1 MLKDTIEKFKEKHSG
16 FNFEEFIQ
24 SYLDGESRSE
34 LCSRYNVSEMPL
46 RGFLARLGL
55 EFPKSRRYNSFED
68 FKYRISLENNI
79 TDVNALVEVENDV
92 KLLAEDNRKLR
103 KALVLARDSNNALR
117 KEVRVEVRNEDIVD
131 TILSKFEQQ
140 ILSME
145 KVIVPLLPFSIVSDE
160 IPKEGLV
167 LVLGDAHWGS
177 SETKE
182 ECGSNYNFDVAER
195 RLNYMVEKT
204 LTNPLQSQDLKVI
217 ELLDITKGILHQS
230 EYLSEGGI
238 TGAMLKIV
246 EVYSEVYAKVSSKYN
261 NIDVIV
267 TNSNHDRT
275 TQWVSS
281 HMKWDNFGIMIYKMI
296 EMLLKAK
303 GVNNITFK
311 YTMKEHHL
319 ININSA
325 NIFVTHA
332 DAIRSYKAHSQAERA
347 KVQAICLGM
356 FGTHYKHM
364 ICGHQHQ
371 SIAAS
376 NEYGGYNI
384 VNGTLV
390 GNSTYGVSN
399 GFASLQPV
407 QTILFIDDKGDI
419 EQLSFINLSHIQ

>member
-55 EFPKSRRYNSFED
+55 EFPKSRRYSSYEEL
-68 FKYRISLENNI
+68 KYRLGIEGNI
-79 TDVNALVEVENDV
+79 NEV
-92 KLLAEDNRKLR
+92 KLVKELEQDVDRLSNKNRKLYG
-103 KALVLARDSNNALR
+103 ALTLARDENSALR
-117 KEVRVEVRNEDIVD
+117 RESRKEVRNEDVVD

-145 KVIVPLLPFSIVSDE
+145 KVIVPLLPFNIVSEE

-246 EVYSEVYAKVSSKYN
+246 EVYSEVYAKLSSKYN

>member
-55 EFPKSRRYNSFED
+55 EFPKSRRYSSYED
-68 FKYRISLENNI
+68 MKYRLGIEGNI
-79 TDVNALVEVENDV
+79 NEV
-92 KLLAEDNRKLR
+92 KLVKELEQDVDRLSNKNRKLYQS
-103 KALVLARDSNNALR
+103 LVLARDENSALR
-117 KEVRVEVRNEDIVD
+117 RESRKEVRNEDVVD

-145 KVIVPLLPFSIVSDE
+145 KVIVPLLPFNIISDE

-204 LTNPLQSQDLKVI
+204 LTNPLQSRDLKVI
-217 ELLDITKGILHQS
+217 ELLDITKGLLHSS

-246 EVYSEVYAKVSSKYN
+246 EVYSEVYTKLSGKYN

-281 HMKWDNFGIMIYKMI
+281 HMKWDNFGIMVYKMI
-296 EMLLKAK
+296 EMLLQAK
-303 GVNNITFK
+303 GVNNVTFK

-332 DAIRSYKAHSQAERA
+332 DAIRSYKAYSQAERA

-419 EQLSFINLSHIQ
+419 EQLSFINLGHIQ

>member
-24 SYLDGESRSE
+24 SYLEGESRES
-34 LCSRYNVSEMPL
+34 LCSKYNVSEMPL
-46 RGFLARLGL
+46 RAFMARLGL
-55 EFPKSRRYNSFED
+55 EFPKSKRYNSFED

-117 KEVRVEVRNEDIVD
+117 KEVRVEVRNEDVVD

-145 KVIVPLLPFSIVSDE
+145 KVIVPLLPCNIVSDE

-177 SETKE
+177 NETKE

-246 EVYSEVYAKVSSKYN
+246 EVYSEVYAKLSNTYN

-281 HMKWDNFGIMIYKMI
+281 HMKWDNFGIMVYKMI

-419 EQLSFINLSHIQ
+419 EQVSFINLSHIQ

>member
-1 MLKDTIEKFKEKHSG
+1 MLKNIIKEFTQKNEGFDFNQFIYEFEVGMSREKMCNKFKITEMVLRKFVYSLGLNFIKSKRLASVKELHQKLALESG
-16 FNFEEFIQ
+16 ENLNLVDDLE
-24 SYLDGESRSE
+24 SE
-34 LCSRYNVSEMPL
+34 LEKYVGKTEQLYKSLTLVRDEN
-46 RGFLARLGL
+46 ARL
-55 EFPKSRRYNSFED
+55 
-68 FKYRISLENNI
+68 
-79 TDVNALVEVENDV
+79 
-92 KLLAEDNRKLR
+92 RKG
-103 KALVLARDSNNALR
+103 LR
-117 KEVRVEVRNEDIVD
+117 KEARIDNLSEVL
-131 TILSKFEQQ
+131 LSKFEQQ

-145 KVIVPLLPFSIVSDE
+145 KVIVPLLPFNIVSEE

-177 SETKE
+177 NETKE

-217 ELLDITKGILHQS
+217 ELLDITKGLLHSS

-246 EVYSEVYAKVSSKYN
+246 EVYSEVYAKLSGKYN

-281 HMKWDNFGIMIYKMI
+281 HMKWDNFGIMVYKMI

-303 GVNNITFK
+303 CINNITFK

-419 EQLSFINLSHIQ
+419 EQLSFINLAHIQ

>member
-1 MLKDTIEKFKEKHSG
+1 MLKDTIEKFKEKHSD

-24 SYLDGESRSE
+24 SYLAGESRES
-34 LCSRYNVSEMPL
+34 LCSKYNVSEMPL

-145 KVIVPLLPFSIVSDE
+145 KVIVPLLPFNIVSDGL
-160 IPKEGLV
+160 PKEGLV

-177 SETKE
+177 NETKE

-217 ELLDITKGILHQS
+217 ELLDITKGLLHSS

-246 EVYSEVYAKVSSKYN
+246 EVYSEVYAKLSSKYN

-281 HMKWDNFGIMIYKMI
+281 HMKWDNFGIMVYKMI

-390 GNSTYGVSN
+390 GNSTYGISN

-407 QTILFIDDKGDI
+407 QTILFIDDKGNI
-419 EQLSFINLSHIQ
+419 EQLSFINLGHIQ

>member
-24 SYLDGESRSE
+24 SYLDGESRLE

-117 KEVRVEVRNEDIVD
+117 KEVRVEVRNEDVVD

-145 KVIVPLLPFSIVSDE
+145 KVIVPLLPCNIVSDE

-177 SETKE
+177 NETKE

-217 ELLDITKGILHQS
+217 ELLDITKGLLHQS

-238 TGAMLKIV
+238 TGAILKIV
-246 EVYSEVYAKVSSKYN
+246 EVYSEVYAKLSGKYN

-281 HMKWDNFGIMIYKMI
+281 HMKWDNFGIMVYKMI
-296 EMLLKAK
+296 EILLKAK

>member
-1 MLKDTIEKFKEKHSG
+1 
-16 FNFEEFIQ
+16 
-24 SYLDGESRSE
+24 
-34 LCSRYNVSEMPL
+34 MPL

-117 KEVRVEVRNEDIVD
+117 KEVRVEVRNEDAVD

-145 KVIVPLLPFSIVSDE
+145 KVIVPLLPCNIVSDE

-177 SETKE
+177 NETKE

-217 ELLDITKGILHQS
+217 ELLDITKGLLHSS

-246 EVYSEVYAKVSSKYN
+246 EVYSEVYAKLSSKYN

-281 HMKWDNFGIMIYKMI
+281 HMKWDNFGIMVYKMI

-303 GVNNITFK
+303 CINNITFK

>member
-24 SYLDGESRSE
+24 SYLEGESRSE

-55 EFPKSRRYNSFED
+55 EFPKSRRYSSYED
-68 FKYRISLENNI
+68 MKYRLGVESN
-79 TDVNALVEVENDV
+79 VNEV
-92 KLLAEDNRKLR
+92 KLVKELEQDVDRLSNKNRKLYQS
-103 KALVLARDSNNALR
+103 LTLARDENNALR
-117 KEVRVEVRNEDIVD
+117 RESRKEVRNEDIVD

-145 KVIVPLLPFSIVSDE
+145 KVIVPLLPFNIVSEE

-177 SETKE
+177 NETKE

-204 LTNPLQSQDLKVI
+204 LTNPLQSQNLKVI
-217 ELLDITKGILHQS
+217 ELLDITKGIPHQS

-246 EVYSEVYAKVSSKYN
+246 EVYSEVYAKLSGKYN

-281 HMKWDNFGIMIYKMI
+281 HMKWDNFGIMVYKMI

-390 GNSTYGVSN
+390 GNSTYGISN

-419 EQLSFINLSHIQ
+419 EQLSFINLAHIQ

>member
-24 SYLDGESRSE
+24 SYLEGESRSE
-34 LCSRYNVSEMPL
+34 LCSKYNVSEMPL

-55 EFPKSRRYNSFED
+55 DFPKSRRYNSFED

-103 KALVLARDSNNALR
+103 KALVLARDSNNTLR
-117 KEVRVEVRNEDIVD
+117 KEVRAEVRNEDVVD

-145 KVIVPLLPFSIVSDE
+145 KVIIPLLPCNIISDE

-217 ELLDITKGILHQS
+217 ELLDITKGLLHSS

-246 EVYSEVYAKVSSKYN
+246 EVYSEVYAKLSGKYN

-281 HMKWDNFGIMIYKMI
+281 HMKWDNFGIMVYKMI

-390 GNSTYGVSN
+390 GNSTYGISN

-419 EQLSFINLSHIQ
+419 EQLSFINLGHIQ

>member
-24 SYLDGESRSE
+24 SYLEGESRSE

-145 KVIVPLLPFSIVSDE
+145 KVIVPLLPFNIVSDE
-160 IPKEGLV
+160 LPKEGLV

-177 SETKE
+177 NETKE
-182 ECGSNYNFDVAER
+182 ECGSDYNFDVAER

-204 LTNPLQSQDLKVI
+204 LTNPLQSQDLKVP
-217 ELLDITKGILHQS
+217 L
-230 EYLSEGGI
+230 
-238 TGAMLKIV
+238 
-246 EVYSEVYAKVSSKYN
+246 N
-261 NIDVIV
+261 
-267 TNSNHDRT
+267 
-275 TQWVSS
+275 
-281 HMKWDNFGIMIYKMI
+281 
-296 EMLLKAK
+296 
-303 GVNNITFK
+303 
-311 YTMKEHHL
+311 
-319 ININSA
+319 
-325 NIFVTHA
+325 
-332 DAIRSYKAHSQAERA
+332 
-347 KVQAICLGM
+347 
-356 FGTHYKHM
+356 
-364 ICGHQHQ
+364 
-371 SIAAS
+371 
-376 NEYGGYNI
+376 
-384 VNGTLV
+384 
-390 GNSTYGVSN
+390 
-399 GFASLQPV
+399 
-407 QTILFIDDKGDI
+407 
-419 EQLSFINLSHIQ
+419 

>member
-55 EFPKSRRYNSFED
+55 EFPKSKRYSSYEEL
-68 FKYRISLENNI
+68 KYRLGVESNVNEIKLIKELEK
-79 TDVNALVEVENDV
+79 DVDRLSN
-92 KLLAEDNRKLR
+92 KNRKLYQS
-103 KALVLARDSNNALR
+103 LTIARDENSALR
-117 KEVRVEVRNEDIVD
+117 RESRKEVRNEDVVD

-145 KVIVPLLPFSIVSDE
+145 KVIVPLLPCNIVSDE

-177 SETKE
+177 NETKE

-217 ELLDITKGILHQS
+217 ELLDITKGLLHSS

-246 EVYSEVYAKVSSKYN
+246 EVYSEVYAKVSGKYN

-281 HMKWDNFGIMIYKMI
+281 HMKWDNFGIMVYKMI

-419 EQLSFINLSHIQ
+419 EQLSFINLAHIQ

>member
-24 SYLDGESRSE
+24 SYLDGESRES
-34 LCSRYNVSEMPL
+34 LCSKYNVSEMPL

-145 KVIVPLLPFSIVSDE
+145 KVIVPLLPCTIISDE

-217 ELLDITKGILHQS
+217 ELLDITKGLLHQS

-246 EVYSEVYAKVSSKYN
+246 EVYSEVYAKLSGKYN

-281 HMKWDNFGIMIYKMI
+281 HMKWDNFGIMVYKMI

-332 DAIRSYKAHSQAERA
+332 DAIRSYKAYSQAERA

-407 QTILFIDDKGDI
+407 QTILFIDNKGDI

>member
-24 SYLDGESRSE
+24 SYLEGESRE
-34 LCSRYNVSEMPL
+34 ALCSRYNVSEMPL
-46 RGFLARLGL
+46 RAFMARIGL

-145 KVIVPLLPFSIVSDE
+145 KVIVPLLPCNIISDE

-177 SETKE
+177 NETKE

-217 ELLDITKGILHQS
+217 ELLDITKGLLHSS

-246 EVYSEVYAKVSSKYN
+246 EVYSEVYAKLSSKYN

-356 FGTHYKHM
+356 FGAHYKHM

>member
-24 SYLDGESRSE
+24 SYLEGESRSE

-46 RGFLARLGL
+46 RAFLARLGL

-117 KEVRVEVRNEDIVD
+117 KEVRAEVRNEDVVD

-145 KVIVPLLPFSIVSDE
+145 KVIVPLLPCNIVSDE

-177 SETKE
+177 NETKE

-217 ELLDITKGILHQS
+217 ELLDITKGLLHSS

-246 EVYSEVYAKVSSKYN
+246 EVYSEVYAKLSNTYN

-281 HMKWDNFGIMIYKMI
+281 HMKWDNFGIMVYKMI

-419 EQLSFINLSHIQ
+419 EQVSFINLSHIQ

>member
-1 MLKDTIEKFKEKHSG
+1 MLKNIIKEFTQKNEGFDFNQFIYEFEAGMSRDKMCNKFKITEMILRKFVYSLGLNFVKSKRLASVKELHQKLALESG
-16 FNFEEFIQ
+16 ENLNLVDDLE
-24 SYLDGESRSE
+24 SE
-34 LCSRYNVSEMPL
+34 LEKYVGKTEQLYKSLTLVRDEN
-46 RGFLARLGL
+46 ARL
-55 EFPKSRRYNSFED
+55 
-68 FKYRISLENNI
+68 
-79 TDVNALVEVENDV
+79 
-92 KLLAEDNRKLR
+92 RKG
-103 KALVLARDSNNALR
+103 LR
-117 KEVRVEVRNEDIVD
+117 KEARIDNLSEVLL
-131 TILSKFEQQ
+131 TKFEHQLDSIIIQ
-140 ILSME
+140 NTPY
-145 KVIVPLLPFSIVSDE
+145 VLPNLN
-160 IPKEGLV
+160 KATQREGLV

-177 SETKE
+177 NETKE

-217 ELLDITKGILHQS
+217 ELLDITKGLLHSS

-246 EVYSEVYAKVSSKYN
+246 EVYSEVYAKVSGKYN

-281 HMKWDNFGIMIYKMI
+281 HMKWDNFGIMVYKMI

-419 EQLSFINLSHIQ
+419 EQLSFINLAHIQ

>member
-1 MLKDTIEKFKEKHSG
+1 MLKDTIEKFKEKHSD

-24 SYLDGESRSE
+24 SYLDGASRGV
-34 LCSRYNVSEMPL
+34 LCSKYNLSEMPL
-46 RGFLARLGL
+46 RSFMSRLGL
-55 EFPKSRRYNSFED
+55 EFPKSRRYSSWED
-68 FKYRISLENNI
+68 FKYRVGLESNI
-79 TDVNALVEVENDV
+79 NEV
-92 KLLAEDNRKLR
+92 KLVKELEKDTKILAEDNRKLR

-117 KEVRVEVRNEDIVD
+117 REVRVEVRQEDLLD
-131 TILSKFEQQ
+131 NILFKFEQQ
-140 ILSME
+140 LSNIE
-145 KVIVPLLPFSIVSDE
+145 KVIVPLLPCNTISE
-160 IPKEGLV
+160 ELPKEGLM

-177 SETKE
+177 NETKE

-204 LTNPLQSQDLKVI
+204 LTNPLQSQDLKVV
-217 ELLDITKGILHQS
+217 ELLDITKGLLHQS

-246 EVYSEVYAKVSSKYN
+246 EVYSEVYAKLSSNYN
-261 NIDVIV
+261 NVEVIV

-281 HMKWDNFGIMIYKMI
+281 HLKWDNFGIMLYKMI

-303 GVNNITFK
+303 CITNVSFK

-319 ININSA
+319 INLNTA
-325 NIFVTHA
+325 DIFITHA

-356 FGTHYKHM
+356 FNKHYKHM

-407 QTILFIDDKGDI
+407 QTILFIDDRGDI

>member
-24 SYLDGESRSE
+24 SYLDGESRLE
-34 LCSRYNVSEMPL
+34 LCSKYNVSEMPL

-117 KEVRVEVRNEDIVD
+117 KEVRVEVRNEDVVD

-145 KVIVPLLPFSIVSDE
+145 KVIVPLLPFSIVSEE

-177 SETKE
+177 NETKE

-217 ELLDITKGILHQS
+217 ELLDITKGLLHSS

-246 EVYSEVYAKVSSKYN
+246 EVYSEVYAKLSSKYN

-275 TQWVSS
+275 TQWISS
-281 HMKWDNFGIMIYKMI
+281 HMKWDNFGIMVYKMI

>member
-24 SYLDGESRSE
+24 SYLEGESRSE

-46 RGFLARLGL
+46 RAFLARLGL

-117 KEVRVEVRNEDIVD
+117 KEVRAEVRNEDIVD

-145 KVIVPLLPFSIVSDE
+145 KVIVPLLPCNIVSDE

-177 SETKE
+177 NETKE

-217 ELLDITKGILHQS
+217 ELLDITKGLLHSS

-246 EVYSEVYAKVSSKYN
+246 EVYSEVYAKLSNTYN

-281 HMKWDNFGIMIYKMI
+281 HMKWDNFGIMVYKMI

-419 EQLSFINLSHIQ
+419 EQVSFINLSHIQ

>member
-24 SYLDGESRSE
+24 SYLDGESRES
-34 LCSRYNVSEMPL
+34 LCNKYNISEMPL

-103 KALVLARDSNNALR
+103 KALVLARDSNNTLR
-117 KEVRVEVRNEDIVD
+117 KEVRVEVRNEDVVD

-145 KVIVPLLPFSIVSDE
+145 KVIVPLLPFNIVSEE

-217 ELLDITKGILHQS
+217 ELLDITKGLLHSS

-246 EVYSEVYAKVSSKYN
+246 EVYSEVYAKLSSKYN

-275 TQWVSS
+275 TQWISS
-281 HMKWDNFGIMIYKMI
+281 HMKWDNFGIMVYKMI